1 MKWNRCKIMSVRV
14 AADGAETAPPVT
26 YVMLT
31 DQEGAFKNAW
41 FFAPESSKRE
51 ILNLALMAVSTNAI
65 VSAVLEKPNT
75 KNAPFTQITRLEMFV
90 EESSSSKTIERR
102 AGPPGNIWGLPQP
115 PDLTV
120 HNLTVTGDIFLA
132 NQPQQNTPVFEP

>member
-1 MKWNRCKIMSVRV
+1 MKWHRCKIMSVRV
-14 AADGAETAPPVT
+14 AADGTETAPPVT

-31 DQEGAFKNAW
+31 
-41 FFAPESSKRE
+41 E

-65 VSAVLEKPNT
+65 VSAAVEKPNAN
-75 KNAPFTQITRLEMFV
+75 NAPFTQINRLEMFAV
-90 EESSSSKTIERR
+90 GSSPSMTVERR

-120 HNLTVTGDIFLA
+120 HNLTVTGDIFLT